1 MPLRGLRFNDIVVT
15 KFLHRL
21 LVAAFALVVVSSARA
36 QLIQSGSFSFGG
48 TNFLSSS
55 VSFDP
60 WTNSVNDLTS
70 VTLQINGFV
79 SGSIIFSGGTYTVDA
94 PQLFQSFSFTSGNT
108 NGVPPNSIFTIAPLQ
123 TFPTVPATPGTFSG
137 VQPFTIS
144 PTTQISLA
152 GTYDLTANKQYFA
165 NLIGTNKVVLD
176 IASLI
181 FVNSTGTPIGNNLN
195 VSGSVTLSMVP
206 EPSSIGLLVF
216 GAAAWGGMALRYRR
230 KDA

>member
-1 MPLRGLRFNDIVVT
+1 MRPRQLILS
-15 KFLHRL
+15 LAM
-21 LVAAFALVVVSSARA
+21 VAALIATSRA
-36 QLIQSGSFSFGG
+36 QLIQSGSFSFSG
-48 TNFLSSS
+48 TNFLSSTIA
-55 VSFDP
+55 FDP

-79 SGSIIFSGGTYTVDA
+79 SGSIIFSGASYTVDS

-108 NGVPPNSIFTIAPLQ
+108 NGVPPDSIFTMAPLQ
-123 TFPTVPATPGTFSG
+123 TFPTVPVTPGAFTG
-137 VQPFTIS
+137 VQPLTIS

-165 NLIGTNKVVLD
+165 NLIGTNKIVLD
-176 IASLI
+176 IASLM

-206 EPSSIGLLVF
+206 EPSTNALLILVATCGIVVLHFRRRRAGQRESI
-216 GAAAWGGMALRYRR
+216 
-230 KDA
+230 

>member
-1 MPLRGLRFNDIVVT
+1 MKPR
-15 KFLHRL
+15 FLHL
-21 LVAAFALVVVSSARA
+21 LACLLLITSARA
-36 QLIQSGSFSFGG
+36 QLIQSGSFSFSG
-48 TNFLSSS
+48 TNFLSST
-55 VSFDP
+55 VAFDP
-60 WTNSVNDLTS
+60 WTGSVNDLTS

-79 SGSIIFSGGTYTVDA
+79 GGSIIFSGGTYTVDS

-108 NGVPPNSIFTIAPLQ
+108 NGVPPDSIFTAAPLQ
-123 TFPTVPATPGTFSG
+123 TFPTAPATPGTFSG

-152 GTYDLTANKQYFA
+152 GTYNLTPNKAYFA

-176 IASLI
+176 IASLV

-206 EPSSIGLLVF
+206 EPSTYALLGISALALVF
-216 GAAAWGGMALRYRR
+216 VTRR
-230 KDA
+230 RRR

>member
-1 MPLRGLRFNDIVVT
+1 
-15 KFLHRL
+15 
-21 LVAAFALVVVSSARA
+21 VA
-36 QLIQSGSFSFGG
+36 
-48 TNFLSSS
+48 
-55 VSFDP
+55 FDP

-70 VTLQINGFV
+70 VTLQINGFA
-79 SGSIIFSGGTYTVDA
+79 SGSIIFSGASYTVDS

-108 NGVPPNSIFTIAPLQ
+108 NGVPPNSIFTAAPLQ

-152 GTYDLTANKQYFA
+152 GTYDLTLNKEYFA
-165 NLIGTNKVVLD
+165 NLIGTNKIVLD
-176 IASLI
+176 IASLM

-206 EPSSIGLLVF
+206 EPSTYALLAL
-216 GAAAWGGMALRYRR
+216 AAAGVSAHLLRRR
-230 KDA
+230 RIR

>member
-1 MPLRGLRFNDIVVT
+1 MRTRHFILILTIS
-15 KFLHRL
+15 
-21 LVAAFALVVVSSARA
+21 AAISSAGRT
-36 QLIQSGSFSFGG
+36 QLIQSGSFSFSG
-48 TNFLSSS
+48 TNFLSSTIA
-55 VSFDP
+55 FDP

-79 SGSIIFSGGTYTVDA
+79 SGSIIFSGTSYTVDS

-108 NGVPPNSIFTIAPLQ
+108 NGVPPNTIFTTAPLQ
-123 TFPTVPATPGTFSG
+123 TFPTVPATPGTFTG

-152 GTYDLTANKQYFA
+152 GTYDLTGNKQYFA

-176 IASLI
+176 IASLM

-206 EPSSIGLLVF
+206 EPSTYALLLLGAGAL
-216 GAAAWGGMALRYRR
+216 GAAVWRR
-230 KDA
+230 RRA

>member
-1 MPLRGLRFNDIVVT
+1 MS
-15 KFLHRL
+15 KRL
-21 LVAAFALVVVSSARA
+21 LATVFVLAIALAASSRA
-36 QLIQSGSFSFGG
+36 QLIQSGSFSFSG
-48 TNFLSSS
+48 TNFLSTT
-55 VSFDP
+55 VAFDP
-60 WTNSVNDLTS
+60 WTNSVDDLTS

-79 SGSIIFSGGTYTVDA
+79 GGSIIFSGASYTVDA
-94 PQLFQSFSFTSGNT
+94 PQLFQSFTFTSGNT
-108 NGVPPNSIFTIAPLQ
+108 NGVPPNSIFTAAPLQ

-152 GTYDLTANKQYFA
+152 GTYNLTPNKAYFA

-176 IASLI
+176 IASLV

-206 EPSSIGLLVF
+206 EPSTWTLLLM
-216 GAAAWGGMALRYRR
+216 GAATGGLVLVRR
-230 KDA
+230 RAR

>member
-1 MPLRGLRFNDIVVT
+1 MRTRHFVLILTIS
-15 KFLHRL
+15 
-21 LVAAFALVVVSSARA
+21 AAISSAGRT
-36 QLIQSGSFSFGG
+36 QLIQSGSFSFSG
-48 TNFLSSS
+48 TNFLSSTIA
-55 VSFDP
+55 FDP

-79 SGSIIFSGGTYTVDA
+79 SGSIIFSGTSYTVDS

-108 NGVPPNSIFTIAPLQ
+108 NGVPPNTIFTTAPLQ
-123 TFPTVPATPGTFSG
+123 TFPTVPATPGTFTG

-152 GTYDLTANKQYFA
+152 GTYDLTGNKQYFA

-176 IASLI
+176 IASLM

-206 EPSSIGLLVF
+206 EPSTYALLLLGAGAL
-216 GAAAWGGMALRYRR
+216 GAAVWRR
-230 KDA
+230 RRA

>member
-1 MPLRGLRFNDIVVT
+1 MNLRRFSVL
-15 KFLHRL
+15 F
-21 LVAAFALVVVSSARA
+21 AFAVVLGAPARA
-36 QLIQSGSFSFGG
+36 QLIQSGSFSLSG
-48 TNFLSSS
+48 TNFLSST
-55 VSFDP
+55 VAFNP

-79 SGSIIFSGGTYTVDA
+79 SGSIIYSGATYTVDS

-108 NGVPPNSIFTIAPLQ
+108 NGVPPNSIFTTAPLQ

-137 VQPFTIS
+137 VQPFTIT

-152 GTYDLTANKQYFA
+152 GTYNLTPNKAYFA
-165 NLIGTNKVVLD
+165 NLIGTNKIVLD

-181 FVNSTGTPIGNNLN
+181 FVNSTGTAIGNNLN

-206 EPSSIGLLVF
+206 EPSTYALL
-216 GAAAWGGMALRYRR
+216 GISALVLAVVARR
-230 KDA
+230 RRS

>member
-1 MPLRGLRFNDIVVT
+1 MNTRRFLCYLAIAAALT
-15 KFLHRL
+15 ATGRSQ
-21 LVAAFALVVVSSARA
+21 LV
-36 QLIQSGSFSFGG
+36 QSGSFSFSG
-48 TNFLSSS
+48 TNFLSSTIA
-55 VSFDP
+55 FDP

-79 SGSIIFSGGTYTVDA
+79 SGSIIFSGASYTVDS

-108 NGVPPNSIFTIAPLQ
+108 NGVPPDSIFTTAPLQ
-123 TFPTVPATPGTFSG
+123 TFPMVPATPGTFSG

-152 GTYDLTANKQYFA
+152 GTYNLTSNKQYFA

-176 IASLI
+176 IASLM

-206 EPSSIGLLVF
+206 EPSTVALL
-216 GAAAWGGMALRYRR
+216 ALGSLVGILVVRR
-230 KDA
+230 RRG